1 VRQEQ
6 VRPVSV
12 QRELQRV
19 QQRVQQLGLV
29 PQQLVQVQQVL
40 ESKLV
45 PVRHL
50 ELQ

>member
-6 VRPVSV
+6 VQQVLAL
-12 QRELQRV
+12 QELQRV
-19 QQRVQQLGLV
+19 QQQVQV

-45 PVRHL
+45 QVRHL